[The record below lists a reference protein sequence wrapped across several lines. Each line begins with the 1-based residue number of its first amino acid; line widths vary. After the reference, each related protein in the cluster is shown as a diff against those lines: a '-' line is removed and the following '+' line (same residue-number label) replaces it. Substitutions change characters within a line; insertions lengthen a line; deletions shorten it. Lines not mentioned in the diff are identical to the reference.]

1 MCEWGIRARRR
12 REARRT
18 RLGVAKALEED
29 GLGKLSSVAHQHR
42 FAPRTHGY
50 HHRVR
55 GNNLFSDPH
64 AQHSR
69 AAAVRRNLGDHL
81 LHSADLP

>member
-42 FAPRTHGY
+42 VVLLPE
-50 HHRVR
+50 HHRE
-55 GNNLFSDPH
+55 L
-64 AQHSR
+64 Q
-69 AAAVRRNLGDHL
+69 AA
-81 LHSADLP
+81 SS